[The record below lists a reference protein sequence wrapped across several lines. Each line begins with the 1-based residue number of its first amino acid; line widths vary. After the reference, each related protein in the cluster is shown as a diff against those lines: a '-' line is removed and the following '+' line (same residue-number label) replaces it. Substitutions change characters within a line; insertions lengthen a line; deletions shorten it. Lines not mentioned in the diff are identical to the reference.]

1 MIRKQ
6 VSRFILMIRP
16 AHFGYNAETAINNA
30 FQSNNTSI
38 SNEVISK
45 KAVIEFDNFVS
56 LLKENGVNVYVLQDS
71 NEPVKPD
78 AIFPNNWISF
88 HEDGTVITYP
98 MFAKVRRLERT
109 DKVIDILEHDFWIVD
124 HIHMEEAEEDNIY
137 LEGTGSMVFDRVS
150 RIAYACLSPR
160 TDKNL
165 FEDFCK
171 LAGYQAVCFT
181 AVDQNDQLIYHTNV
195 MMALGESFVVIALDS
210 IKNQDERNLLI
221 EKFED
226 TNKEVIEISLDQM
239 NAFAGNMLEI
249 QSNAGA
255 NYLVMSSTAYKSLT
269 KDQIKRLKQHAKIL
283 VPKINTIEK
292 FGGGSVR
299 CMMAEIF
306 LPEKLLAEN

>member
-6 VSRFILMIRP
+6 VTRFILMIRP
-16 AHFGYNAETAINNA
+16 ANFGFNAETAVNNA
-30 FQSNNTSI
+30 FQSNDTSI
-38 SNEVISK
+38 SNTEVSK
-45 KAVIEFDNFVS
+45 KAILEFDNFVK
-56 LLKENGVNVYVLQDS
+56 LLKEKGINVYVLQDS
-71 NEPVKPD
+71 DQPIKPD

-98 MFAKVRRLERT
+98 MFAKVRRLERNER
-109 DKVIDILEHDFWIVD
+109 VIDLLEHDFWIVD

-150 RIAYACLSPR
+150 RITYACLSPR
-160 TDKNL
+160 TDRNL

-171 LAGYQAVCFT
+171 LTGYEPVSFT

-195 MMALGESFVVIALDS
+195 MMALGSSFVVICLDS
-210 IKNQDERNLLI
+210 IKEKKERDLLI
-221 EKFED
+221 NKFEQ
-226 TNKEVIEISLDQM
+226 TNKEIIEISLDQM
-239 NAFAGNMLEI
+239 NAFAGNMLQV
-249 QSNAGA
+249 QSNKGA
-255 NYLVMSSTAYKSLT
+255 YYLVISDTAYKSLT
-269 KDQIKRLKQHAKIL
+269 KDQIKRIKQHTEIL

-292 FGGGSVR
+292 YGGGSVR